1 MERPQDDRPMSTE
14 HTERRLRRR
23 ELAGLAAGG
32 LAAAGVYALTKGDGD
47 STAATATR
55 QAPDCLLTPELTE
68 GPYYLPS
75 EPFRRNI
82 TERRPGYP
90 LILELTVVDAD
101 TCKPLEGASVEIWHA
116 DATGNYSGFGA
127 TASNR
132 TFLRGQQRCDK
143 DGVAVFQ
150 TIYPGWYQGRTTHI
164 HVKVHVRG
172 STVHTGQLFF
182 SDGATAR
189 VNANKQPY
197 AQRGQP
203 DVTNG
208 EDGIYAQGG
217 SGSVV
222 RLRRRRKGKG
232 LRGAL
237 TMGVN
242 A

>member
-1 MERPQDDRPMSTE
+1 MSTQLP
-14 HTERRLRRR
+14 ERRLRRR

-32 LAAAGVYALTKGDGD
+32 LAAAGVYALTKGNGN
-47 STAATATR
+47 STASTAGR
-55 QAPDCLLTPELTE
+55 QAPDCVLTPELTE

-82 TERRPGYP
+82 TEGRPGWP

-101 TCKPLEGASVEIWHA
+101 TCKPIKGASVEIWHA
-116 DATGNYSGFGA
+116 DAGGNYSGFGA

-132 TFLRGQQRCDK
+132 TFLRGQQNCDG
-143 DGVAVFQ
+143 DGVATFR

-164 HVKVHVRG
+164 HVKVHASG
-172 STVHTGQLFF
+172 NTVHTGQLFLP
-182 SDGATAR
+182 DATTAK
-189 VNANKQPY
+189 VNANRQPY

-203 DVTNG
+203 DITNG
-208 EDGIYAQGG
+208 QDGIYAQGG
-217 SGSVV
+217 SASVV

-232 LRGAL
+232 LRGSL
-237 TMGVN
+237 TMGVS

>member
-1 MERPQDDRPMSTE
+1 MSTQLP
-14 HTERRLRRR
+14 ERRLRRR

-32 LAAAGVYALTKGDGD
+32 LAAAGVYALTKGNGNSSA
-47 STAATATR
+47 STAGR
-55 QAPDCLLTPELTE
+55 QAPHCVLTPELTE

-82 TERRPGYP
+82 TEGRPGWP

-101 TCKPLEGASVEIWHA
+101 TCKPIRGASVEIWHA
-116 DATGNYSGFGA
+116 DAGGNYSGFGA

-132 TFLRGQQRCDK
+132 TFLRGQQKCDG
-143 DGVAVFQ
+143 DGVATFR

-164 HVKVHVRG
+164 HVKVHVSG
-172 STVHTGQLFF
+172 NTVHTGQLFF
-182 SDGATAR
+182 PDATTAK
-189 VNANKQPY
+189 VNANRQPY

-208 EDGIYAQGG
+208 ADGIFAQGG
-217 SGSVV
+217 SASVV

-232 LRGAL
+232 LRGSL
-237 TMGVN
+237 TMGVS